1 MRNFFK
7 KISVEQGMILA
18 FLAVILIGSFLLSLP
33 CASDSGEWTRYG
45 DALFTSVSATCVT
58 GLVVVD
64 TAAHW
69 SLFGQIVILLLIQI
83 GGLGVITIAIAVLT
97 WTKHKIG
104 LRERAAVR
112 DSLAATQIGGVVRLM
127 RFIVSTTFVIE
138 FIGAVL
144 LSIVFVPEFGFFK
157 GIWYGIFHSVSSFCN
172 AGIDILGGKGNEFA
186 SLTAYAGNPLVII
199 TVSLL
204 IVSGGIGFLTW
215 DDIRKHKFRLREYRL
230 QSKII
235 LSVTAILIILPAVWF
250 FFFDFSSEST
260 GRRILMSLFMA
271 ITPRTAGSNTADLNS
286 MTSASKFITILLM
299 LTGGASGSTAG
310 GIKINTVTVLFIA
323 MISIFRRN
331 RDVNVFRRR
340 ISDAIIR
347 RAAAVASLY
356 ITLWALGG
364 IGISAI
370 EGLPV
375 LDCLY
380 ETASAIGTV
389 GLSLG
394 ITPTLSTASRIIL
407 TAFMFIGRMGG
418 ITFAFA
424 TIIKKNDPTARLP
437 EEKIN
442 VG

>member
-1 MRNFFK
+1 
-7 KISVEQGMILA
+7 
-18 FLAVILIGSFLLSLP
+18 
-33 CASDSGEWTRYG
+33 
-45 DALFTSVSATCVT
+45 
-58 GLVVVD
+58 
-64 TAAHW
+64 
-69 SLFGQIVILLLIQI
+69 
-83 GGLGVITIAIAVLT
+83 
-97 WTKHKIG
+97 
-104 LRERAAVR
+104 
-112 DSLAATQIGGVVRLM
+112 
-127 RFIVSTTFVIE
+127 
-138 FIGAVL
+138 
-144 LSIVFVPEFGFFK
+144 
-157 GIWYGIFHSVSSFCN
+157 
-172 AGIDILGGKGNEFA
+172 
-186 SLTAYAGNPLVII
+186 
-199 TVSLL
+199 
-204 IVSGGIGFLTW
+204 
-215 DDIRKHKFRLREYRL
+215 
-230 QSKII
+230 
-235 LSVTAILIILPAVWF
+235 
-250 FFFDFSSEST
+250 
-260 GRRILMSLFMA
+260 
-271 ITPRTAGSNTADLNS
+271 
-286 MTSASKFITILLM
+286 
-299 LTGGASGSTAG
+299 
-310 GIKINTVTVLFIA
+310 

-364 IGISAI
+364 IAISAI

-394 ITPTLSTASRIIL
+394 ITPALSTASRIIL

>member
-1 MRNFFK
+1 
-7 KISVEQGMILA
+7 
-18 FLAVILIGSFLLSLP
+18 
-33 CASDSGEWTRYG
+33 
-45 DALFTSVSATCVT
+45 
-58 GLVVVD
+58 
-64 TAAHW
+64 
-69 SLFGQIVILLLIQI
+69 
-83 GGLGVITIAIAVLT
+83 
-97 WTKHKIG
+97 
-104 LRERAAVR
+104 
-112 DSLAATQIGGVVRLM
+112 
-127 RFIVSTTFVIE
+127 
-138 FIGAVL
+138 
-144 LSIVFVPEFGFFK
+144 
-157 GIWYGIFHSVSSFCN
+157 
-172 AGIDILGGKGNEFA
+172 
-186 SLTAYAGNPLVII
+186 
-199 TVSLL
+199 
-204 IVSGGIGFLTW
+204 
-215 DDIRKHKFRLREYRL
+215 
-230 QSKII
+230 
-235 LSVTAILIILPAVWF
+235 
-250 FFFDFSSEST
+250 
-260 GRRILMSLFMA
+260 MA

-310 GIKINTVTVLFIA
+310 GIKINAVTLLFIA

-364 IGISAI
+364 IAISAI

-407 TAFMFIGRMGG
+407 TAFMFIGRMGC

>member
-1 MRNFFK
+1 M
-7 KISVEQGMILA
+7 
-18 FLAVILIGSFLLSLP
+18 
-33 CASDSGEWTRYG
+33 
-45 DALFTSVSATCVT
+45 
-58 GLVVVD
+58 
-64 TAAHW
+64 
-69 SLFGQIVILLLIQI
+69 
-83 GGLGVITIAIAVLT
+83 LT

-104 LRERAAVR
+104 LHERAAVR

-157 GIWYGIFHSVSSFCN
+157 GVWYGIFHSVSSFCN

-235 LSVTAILIILPAVWF
+235 LSATAILIILPAVWF

-310 GIKINTVTVLFIA
+310 GIKINTVTLLFIA

-364 IGISAI
+364 IAISAI

>member
-1 MRNFFK
+1 M
-7 KISVEQGMILA
+7 
-18 FLAVILIGSFLLSLP
+18 
-33 CASDSGEWTRYG
+33 
-45 DALFTSVSATCVT
+45 
-58 GLVVVD
+58 
-64 TAAHW
+64 
-69 SLFGQIVILLLIQI
+69 
-83 GGLGVITIAIAVLT
+83 
-97 WTKHKIG
+97 
-104 LRERAAVR
+104 
-112 DSLAATQIGGVVRLM
+112 
-127 RFIVSTTFVIE
+127 
-138 FIGAVL
+138 
-144 LSIVFVPEFGFFK
+144 
-157 GIWYGIFHSVSSFCN
+157 
-172 AGIDILGGKGNEFA
+172 
-186 SLTAYAGNPLVII
+186 
-199 TVSLL
+199 L

-235 LSVTAILIILPAVWF
+235 LSATAIFIILPAVWF

-364 IGISAI
+364 IAISAI